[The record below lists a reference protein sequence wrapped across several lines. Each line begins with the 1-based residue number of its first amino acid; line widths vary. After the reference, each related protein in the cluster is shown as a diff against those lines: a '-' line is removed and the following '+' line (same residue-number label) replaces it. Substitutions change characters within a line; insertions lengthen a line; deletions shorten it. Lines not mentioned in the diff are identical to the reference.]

1 MKIQIAPSVLSADF
15 LNIENSV
22 HMVTEAGADL
32 IHVDIMDGH
41 FVPNLTFGPQLVSA
55 LKKKTSI
62 PLDVHLMVANPYDV
76 IPLFAEA
83 GADWI
88 SIHPETSIHL
98 HKDIT
103 HIRDLGVKA
112 GIALNPATPLQVMND
127 IIHEL
132 DYVLIM
138 SVNPGFGGQ
147 SFIEHSREKIR
158 RLKKYLETQNL
169 DIPIEI
175 DGGVTLENMEQLIQ
189 DGVSMFVSGSGIFNQ
204 SDPQDI
210 LKKMKTLSN
219 RYEIEMK

>member
-1 MKIQIAPSVLSADF
+1 MKIRIAPSILAADF

-22 HMVTEAGADL
+22 NLITEAGADL

-62 PLDVHLMVANPYDV
+62 PLDVHLMVDNPHEA
-76 IPLFAEA
+76 IPLFSEA
-83 GADWI
+83 GADWL

-103 HIRDLGVKA
+103 YIKDLGKKA

-127 IIHEL
+127 IIQEV
-132 DYVLIM
+132 DYILIM

-158 RLKKYLETQNL
+158 RLKKYLKMQNL

-175 DGGVTLENMEQLIQ
+175 DGGVTLENMEPLIQ
-189 DGVSMFVSGSGIFNQ
+189 DGVSLFVSGSGIFNQ
-204 SDPQDI
+204 ADPQNV
-210 LKKMKTLSN
+210 LKKMKDLIS
-219 RYEIEMK
+219 RYETS